1 MLRTVRDEIDALLW
15 IIRTAVL
22 AALVAAIWRELGK
35 PPAERTW
42 NGRLLGVIPYDLRVP
57 TFRRLRDSYF
67 NTRSPALFTSQPVG
81 VGWSVNIAAVLK
93 RLGVIGSGT
102 RRKKSD

>member
-1 MLRTVRDEIDALLW
+1 MLRTVREEIDALRW

-22 AALVAAIWRELGK
+22 AALVGAIWRELSK

-42 NGRLLGVIPYDLRVP
+42 NGRLLGVIPYDLRFP
-57 TFRRLRDSYF
+57 TLARLRDSYF
-67 NTRSPALFTSQPVG
+67 NTRSSALFTSQPVG

-93 RLGVIGSGT
+93 RLGVLGSGT
-102 RRKKSD
+102 RRKSD

>member
-1 MLRTVRDEIDALLW
+1 MLRTVHDEINALLW

-35 PPAERTW
+35 PPTERTW
-42 NGRLLGVIPYDLRVP
+42 NGRLLGVVPYDLRVP
-57 TFRRLRDSYF
+57 TLSRLRDSYF

>member
-42 NGRLLGVIPYDLRVP
+42 NGRLLGVVPYDLRVP
-57 TFRRLRDSYF
+57 TFSRLRDSYF
-67 NTRSPALFTSQPVG
+67 NTRSSALFTAQPVG

-102 RRKKSD
+102 RGKKSD

>member
-22 AALVAAIWRELGK
+22 GALAGAIWRELSK
-35 PPAERTW
+35 APAERTW
-42 NGRLLGVIPYDLRVP
+42 NGRLLGIVPYDLRVP
-57 TFRRLRDSYF
+57 TLARLRDSYF
-67 NTRSPALFTSQPVG
+67 NTRSSALFTSQPVG

-93 RLGVIGSGT
+93 RLGVIGTRTG
-102 RRKKSD
+102 RRKD

>member
-15 IIRTAVL
+15 IIRMAVL
-22 AALVAAIWRELGK
+22 GALVGAIWRELSK

-42 NGRLLGVIPYDLRVP
+42 NGRLLGFVPYDLRLP
-57 TFRRLRDSYF
+57 TLTRLRDSYF
-67 NTRSPALFTSQPVG
+67 NTRSAALFTSQPVG

-93 RLGVIGSGT
+93 RLGILQSRT
-102 RRKKSD
+102 SRKTD

>member
-15 IIRTAVL
+15 IIRMAVL
-22 AALVAAIWRELGK
+22 GALVGAIWRELSK

-42 NGRLLGVIPYDLRVP
+42 NGRLLGFVPYDLRLP
-57 TFRRLRDSYF
+57 TLTRLRDSYF
-67 NTRSPALFTSQPVG
+67 NTRSAALFTSQPVG

-93 RLGVIGSGT
+93 RLGIMQSRT
-102 RRKKSD
+102 SRKTD

>member
-1 MLRTVRDEIDALLW
+1 MLRTVRDEMDALLW
-15 IIRTAVL
+15 IIRMAL
-22 AALVAAIWRELGK
+22 LGALVGAIWRELSK

-42 NGRLLGVIPYDLRVP
+42 NGRLLGFVPYDLRLP
-57 TFRRLRDSYF
+57 TLARLRDSYF

-93 RLGVIGSGT
+93 RLGVMHSRTT
-102 RRKKSD
+102 RRTD

>member
-1 MLRTVRDEIDALLW
+1 MLRTVRNEIDALLW
-15 IIRTAVL
+15 IIRMAVL
-22 AALVAAIWRELGK
+22 GALVGAIWRELAK

-42 NGRLLGVIPYDLRVP
+42 NGRLLGFVPYDLRLP
-57 TFRRLRDSYF
+57 TFTRLRDSYF

-93 RLGVIGSGT
+93 RLGVMQSPKA
-102 RRKKSD
+102 RRTD

>member
-22 AALVAAIWRELGK
+22 AALVGAIWHELSK

-42 NGRLLGVIPYDLRVP
+42 NGRLLGVVPYDLRVP
-57 TFRRLRDSYF
+57 TLGRLRDSYF
-67 NTRSPALFTSQPVG
+67 NTRSSALFTSQPVG
-81 VGWSVNIAAVLK
+81 VGWSVNIAALLK
-93 RLGVIGSGT
+93 RLGVIGRGT
-102 RRKKSD
+102 RRKSD

>member
-57 TFRRLRDSYF
+57 TLGRLRDSYF
-67 NTRSPALFTSQPVG
+67 NTRSSALFTSQPVG
-81 VGWSVNIAAVLK
+81 VGWSINIAAVLK

-102 RRKKSD
+102 RRKTSD

>member
-1 MLRTVRDEIDALLW
+1 MLRTIRDEIDALLW
-15 IIRTAVL
+15 IIRMAVL
-22 AALVAAIWRELGK
+22 GALVGAIWRELSK

-42 NGRLLGVIPYDLRVP
+42 NGRLLGFVPYDLRFP
-57 TFRRLRDSYF
+57 TLTRLRDSYF

-93 RLGVIGSGT
+93 RLGILQSRT
-102 RRKKSD
+102 SRKTD

>member
-22 AALVAAIWRELGK
+22 AALVAVIWRELSK

-42 NGRLLGVIPYDLRVP
+42 NGRLLGVVPYDLRVP
-57 TFRRLRDSYF
+57 TFGRLRDSYF
-67 NTRSPALFTSQPVG
+67 NTRSSALFTSQPVG

-93 RLGVIGSGT
+93 RLGVIGSGAP
-102 RRKKSD
+102 RKKGD

>member
-15 IIRTAVL
+15 IIRTLAL
-22 AALVAAIWRELGK
+22 AALVGAIWRELSR

-57 TFRRLRDSYF
+57 TLARLRDSYF
-67 NTRSPALFTSQPVG
+67 NTRSNALFTSQPVG

-93 RLGVIGSGT
+93 RLGVIGT
-102 RRKKSD
+102 RARRRSA

>member
-15 IIRTAVL
+15 IIRMAVL
-22 AALVAAIWRELGK
+22 GALVGAIWHELSK

-42 NGRLLGVIPYDLRVP
+42 NGRLLGFVPYDLRLP
-57 TFRRLRDSYF
+57 TLTRLRDSYF
-67 NTRSPALFTSQPVG
+67 NTRSAALFTSQPVG

-93 RLGVIGSGT
+93 RLGIMQSRT
-102 RRKKSD
+102 SRKTG